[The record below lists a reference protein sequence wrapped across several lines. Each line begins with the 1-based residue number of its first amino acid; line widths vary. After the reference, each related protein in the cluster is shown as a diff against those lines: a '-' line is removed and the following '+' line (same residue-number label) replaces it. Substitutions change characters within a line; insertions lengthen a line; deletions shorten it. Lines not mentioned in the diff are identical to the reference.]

1 MTRVDFY
8 ISPNA
13 APTVRQQLACRIA
26 EKAYL
31 KQHQVY
37 LHAPSAEV
45 AQQLDTLLWIF
56 RAGSFIPHCQ
66 VNDPQ
71 APGSPV
77 LIGYSNEPPVD
88 RHDVLINLCD
98 EVPGFFSRFSRV
110 AEIISGDA
118 ATRQQGRERFK
129 YYRERGYPL
138 ESHELGD

>member
-8 ISPNA
+8 ISPN
-13 APTVRQQLACRIA
+13 PTPTARQTLACRIA

-37 LHAPSAEV
+37 LLAPSAD
-45 AQQLDTLLWIF
+45 AAAQLDNLLWIF

-66 VNDPQ
+66 LADPL
-71 APGSPV
+71 AMASPV
-77 LIGYSNEPPVD
+77 VIGHAEPPPD
-88 RHDVLINLCD
+88 RSDVLINLCD

-110 AEIISGDA
+110 AEIISGDE
-118 ATRQQGRERFK
+118 ATRQKGRERFK
-129 YYRERGYPL
+129 YYRERGYSL

>member
-13 APTVRQQLACRIA
+13 TPTARQQLACRIA

-37 LHAPSAEV
+37 LYAPSADL
-45 AQQLDTLLWIF
+45 AAQLDNLLWIF

-66 VNDPQ
+66 VTDPH

-77 LIGYSNEPPVD
+77 VIGHGEPPAD
-88 RHDVLINLCD
+88 RSDVLINLGD
-98 EVPGFFSRFSRV
+98 EVPGFFSRFNRV
-110 AEIISGDA
+110 AEIISGDEV
-118 ATRQQGRERFK
+118 TRQKGRERFK